1 MATIDQMNDDEK
13 EFAAAFN
20 EDQAPAATPS
30 EDEEFGLAE
39 PAQPAE
45 EAAEMKDGAPEV
57 ESEDAGE
64 ANEGEAPAVALVLDG
79 GELEEAADQ
88 AAAKDSAEEAAD
100 MSGEKVAV
108 ATEGAEDAMDMAK
121 EIQRLKSWEG
131 RLKAMEAKLK
141 AAGAESD
148 EEQTEAVAEAIEK
161 AADATDTVADEEK
174 VEQIAEQVEEG
185 DLSVQ
190 QAMKQLAEDFGDEFV
205 KMIEAIATAKAREAG
220 AKAVDEKVGELKGT
234 VDEIINDIT
243 DSKARSHFEKIAD
256 AHPDFN
262 EVGDSEEFKT
272 YVESLPDEQK
282 GQALEVIANGSAKQ
296 IIKLLDGFKAANAA
310 GAKAGME
317 QPAELTEAQGE
328 SIVDQA
334 VDESAMDAAE
344 GVRSSGMKLPDT
356 PAKADD
362 YASAWDEF

>member
-1 MATIDQMNDDEK
+1 MATIDQMSDDEK
-13 EFAAAFN
+13 AFAEAFN

-30 EDEEFGLAE
+30 EDEEFGTAE
-39 PAQPAE
+39 PAAELPPEPAE
-45 EAAEMKDGAPEV
+45 GAAMDVK
-57 ESEDAGE
+57 SEDAGE
-64 ANEGEAPAVALVLDG
+64 PSDGEDAAVAIVVEG
-79 GELEEAADQ
+79 GDAEDAAQQ
-88 AAAKDSAEEAAD
+88 AQAKDSAEAAAD
-100 MSGEKVAV
+100 QDGDQVAV
-108 ATEGAEDAMDMAK
+108 ATEGSDDAVDMAK

-141 AAGAESD
+141 AAGADSE

-161 AADATDTVADEEK
+161 AADATESVADEEK

-220 AKAVDEKVGELKGT
+220 VKAVDEKVGEIKGT
-234 VDEIINDIT
+234 VDEIIADIT
-243 DSKARSHFEKIAD
+243 DTKTRTHFEAIAD
-256 AHPDFN
+256 RHPDFQ

-272 YVESLPDEQK
+272 YIESMPDDQK
-282 GQALEVIANGSAKQ
+282 GQALEVIAGGSAKQ
-296 IIKLLDGFKAANAA
+296 IIKLLDGFKAAGAA

-317 QPAELTEAQGE
+317 QPAELTEASE
-328 SIVDQA
+328 SIVDEA
-334 VDESAMDAAE
+334 VEDSAMDAAE
-344 GVRSSGMKLPDT
+344 GVRSSGMKLPEA

-362 YASAWDEF
+362 YEAAWQEF